1 MNRHPNMSASLDPVT
16 SGYAGTVMSVSV
28 IRSTPSQPLYRHLAP
43 IRGLPPDMHQ
53 PKNKLKTLNP
63 LIKLLCKIQTPHLMT
78 LAKIKTLFNHL
89 LQILKP
95 SPLMIKVNLPV
106 KTGTQ
111 MIKMIK

>member
-1 MNRHPNMSASLDPVT
+1 MKS
-16 SGYAGTVMSVSV
+16 
-28 IRSTPSQPLYRHLAP
+28 PL
-43 IRGLPPDMHQ
+43 HQ

-78 LAKIKTLFNHL
+78 LAKIKTLLNHL

-111 MIKMIK
+111 MIKMIKRYLQDAMRISKPVVELELQEPWNVVNISLRR